1 LRARLIHEALA
12 VAPRILGLGDRDPA
26 SATYGCWHRGHWRY
40 LTADFPC
47 AWFQAAA
54 WYLARLYVAPGGTNR
69 FAGQEAVRDW
79 TRAAVD
85 YTLKIRH
92 RDGSLDEAYPFERG
106 FCVTAFGLAWTGS
119 ARLLLGERDGADLA
133 RTGRWLVRHPPVEAS
148 NQTAAAAA
156 GLATLAR
163 LTGENRWRA
172 GAETMVERLLAAQDA
187 AGFFPEYGRPDLGY
201 LSLTL
206 ALLDEIFIQWP
217 DRVLQEALTRAG
229 AFLEE
234 RVGEH
239 GRLDPAWSG
248 RGTQYLFPSGLIR
261 WAPGALAKLLAGL
274 EAGEAVRP
282 SWLDDRYVI
291 PLAADYLAAA
301 EKVLA

>member
-1 LRARLIHEALA
+1 M
-12 VAPRILGLGDRDPA
+12 APRILGLGDRDPA
-26 SATYGCWHRGHWRY
+26 SPTYGCWHRGFWRY

-54 WYLARLYVAPGGTNR
+54 AYLARLYVLPGEANR

-79 TRAAVD
+79 ALAAVN

-92 RDGSLDEAYPFERG
+92 RDGSLDEAYPFERS
-106 FCVTAFGLAWTGS
+106 FCTTAFGLYWTAE
-119 ARLLLGERDGADLA
+119 ARLLLGEKSGEDLA
-133 RTGRWLVRHPPVEAS
+133 RTGDWLLAHPLVEAS

-156 GLATLAR
+156 GLASLAR
-163 LTGENRWRA
+163 LTGQDKWRS
-172 GAETMVERLLAAQDA
+172 GAETMVERLLAAQDE

-206 ALLDEIFIQWP
+206 TLLDEIFVLWP

-261 WAPGALAKLLAGL
+261 WAPGALSKLVAGL
-274 EAGEAVRP
+274 EAGEAIRP
-282 SWLDDRYVI
+282 AWLDDRYVI

-301 EKVLA
+301 EKVLE

>member
-1 LRARLIHEALA
+1 MILTTAGLE
-12 VAPRILGLGDRDPA
+12 VAPRVLGLGDRDPD
-26 SATYGCWHRGHWRY
+26 SPTYGCWHRGFWRY

-47 AWFQAAA
+47 AWFQGAALH
-54 WYLARLYVAPGGTNR
+54 LARLYGLNDGINR

-79 TRAAVD
+79 ALAAVD
-85 YTLKIRH
+85 FTLKIRH
-92 RDGSLDEAYPFERG
+92 KDGSLDEAYPFERSY
-106 FCVTAFGLAWTGS
+106 CATAFGLYWTGA
-119 ARLLLGERDGADLA
+119 ARLLLGEAFGADLA
-133 RTGRWLVRHPPVEAS
+133 RTGHWLVRHPPVEAS

-156 GLATLAR
+156 GLAALNR
-163 LTGENRWRA
+163 LTGEDQWRA
-172 GAETMVERLLAAQDA
+172 GAETLIERLLAAQDE

-206 ALLDEIFIQWP
+206 ALLDEIFVIWP
-217 DRVLQEALTRAG
+217 DRVLQQALTRAG

-239 GRLDPAWSG
+239 GRLDPAWCG
-248 RGTQYLFPSGLIR
+248 RGTQYLYPSGLVR
-261 WAPGALAKLLAGL
+261 WAPGATSKLVAGL
-274 EAGEAVRP
+274 EAGRAVRP

-301 EKVLA
+301 EKVLV